1 MITIRDNINLAD
13 FNAWSGAVSTL
24 DTLIEHDLTE
34 ALEDIIDEAY
44 PEGIDIT
51 ALNDLLWFEQAWIWE
66 VLGIETDED
75 GEPIFED

>member
-24 DTLIEHDLTE
+24 DTLIEHDLCE
-34 ALEDIIDEAY
+34 SLEDIIDEAY

-51 ALNDLLWFEQAWIWE
+51 QLNDLLWFEQAWIWE